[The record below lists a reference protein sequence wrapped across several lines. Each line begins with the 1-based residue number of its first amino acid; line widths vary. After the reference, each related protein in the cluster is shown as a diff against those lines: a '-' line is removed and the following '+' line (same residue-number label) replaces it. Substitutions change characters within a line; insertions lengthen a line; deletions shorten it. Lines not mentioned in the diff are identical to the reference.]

1 MELSEMVEFARNFAV
16 MVKITGPDPKGL
28 KMRNHAFHQY
38 ISGKTTLSASGLLL
52 PRNLLKDMNF
62 ESCEKGA
69 VVVTAASIVEPFLS
83 QKSKMIDA
91 QGIPE
96 LIPGAQI
103 EVMVEVKEG
112 TLQNPVSLDGGG
124 SKWFSARVL
133 RVVDVPASSSAIQ
146 SLIEASSGTSDQCWE
161 VGWSLSARIDTSQ
174 KLMDS
179 EIQAKSKDGLK
190 DVNLI
195 GKAATRIAFLVLPS
209 LCEDVPEVKMANTNK
224 RGDFI
229 LSMGS
234 PFGILSPLH
243 FFNSISVGSVANC
256 YPSASSNKS
265 LLMADIRCLPGMEG
279 GPVFSQHACLVG
291 ILNRPLRQ
299 SGGAEIQVV
308 IPWTA
313 IKGAMIDLFQSD
325 YPEKGIQYVQ
335 NVSDVTTAELNS
347 LRPQV
352 LPEFINR
359 HPVSCSSAPFAVQQ
373 SMTSVCLITL
383 DNGVWA
389 SGVLLNKEGLVLT
402 NAHLLEPWRYGKT
415 AIQGGRSKTSI
426 KNIFTMLE
434 DSVPPNALEPIDY
447 PSKNRG
453 PQPIHQVT
461 SQISVRVDLDNSWL
475 WCDAKVVYVSK
486 GPLDI
491 SLLQLESVPHQLCP
505 INADL
510 SCPSLGSKAYVIGH
524 GLFGPR
530 CDLSPSISSGVV
542 AKVVKA
548 KVDVSHQLDL
558 CKSRGGEV
566 PVMLETTASVHPGSS
581 GGAVVNST
589 GHMIALVTSN
599 AKHGGGTVI
608 PHMNFSIPSGALE
621 PLFIFA
627 KDMRDV
633 TPLKQL
639 DRPNSELASVWA
651 MMPKISPEPEPLL
664 RDKGSQ
670 FAKFMQERQE
680 LPLKSRQR
688 NPSESLTRDTIPSKL

>member
-16 MVKITGPDPKGL
+16 MIKITGPDPKGL

-52 PRNLLKDMNF
+52 PRNVQKDMNF

-69 VVVTAASIVEPFLS
+69 VVVTVASIVEPFLS

-91 QGIPE
+91 Q
-96 LIPGAQI
+96 
-103 EVMVEVKEG
+103 
-112 TLQNPVSLDGGG
+112 
-124 SKWFSARVL
+124 
-133 RVVDVPASSSAIQ
+133 VDVPASSSAVR
-146 SLIEASSGTSDQCWE
+146 SLIEASSGSSEQCWE
-161 VGWSLSARIDTSQ
+161 VGWSLSARVDSSQ
-174 KLMDS
+174 KLMAS

-195 GKAATRIAFLVLPS
+195 SKAATRIAFLLLPS

-224 RGDFI
+224 RGDFV

-279 GPVFSQHACLVG
+279 SPIFGQHACLVG

-313 IKGAMIDLFQSD
+313 IKGAMIDLFQSN
-325 YPEKGIQYVQ
+325 YPGKGIQYVG
-335 NVSDVTTAELNS
+335 NCSDVTTADSNS
-347 LRPQV
+347 LKCQI

-359 HPVSCSSAPFAVQQ
+359 HPVSCSSAPLVVQQ
-373 SMTSVCLITL
+373 SMASVCLITL

-389 SGVLLNKEGLVLT
+389 SGVLLNKEGLILT
-402 NAHLLEPWRYGKT
+402 NAHLLEPWKYGKT
-415 AIQGGRSKTSI
+415 AIQRGRSKTSM

-434 DSVPPNALEPIDY
+434 DSVPQRFEQSSQVMQPNALEPLDY
-447 PSKNRG
+447 LSKNRG
-453 PQPIHQVT
+453 FQPVHQVT
-461 SQISVRVDLDNSWL
+461 SQISVRVDIDKSWL

-505 INADL
+505 INVDL

-524 GLFGPR
+524 GLLGPR

-542 AKVVKA
+542 AKVVKS
-548 KVDVSHQLDL
+548 KLDVSHQLDL
-558 CKSRGGEV
+558 HKGGEV

-581 GGAVVNST
+581 GGAVVNSA

-627 KDMRDV
+627 KDVRDV
-633 TPLKQL
+633 TLLQQL
-639 DRPNSELASVWA
+639 DRPNLELASVWA
-651 MMPKISPEPEPLL
+651 MMPKISPEPEPLF
-664 RDKGSQ
+664 RGKGSQ
-670 FAKFMQERQE
+670 FAKFMHEQQE
-680 LPLKSRQR
+680 LPWKSRQR
-688 NPSESLTRDTIPSKL
+688 NPTENLTRDTIPSKL